1 MSGWRD
7 TTCGALTTGDVGRR
21 VTLAGWV
28 DTRRDHGGLVFIDL
42 RDFSGKVQL
51 VLNPA
56 TRSSIP
62 AATLARVDSLGA
74 LMKAGKLHVEGTARS
89 Q

>member
-1 MSGWRD
+1 MKE
-7 TTCGALTTGDVGRR
+7 RR
-21 VTLAGWV
+21 FTPRVIYLGTSDEV
-28 DTRRDHGGLVFIDL
+28 
-42 RDFSGKVQL
+42 VQL